1 MQPLIFD
8 TSPLSQFARIESL
21 DVLRAIVGERRSI
34 IPQAV
39 VVELR
44 RGVLNDPR
52 IRAVLEASWIEQR
65 DTQTDDELAE
75 YAGFASRLV
84 SGDRN
89 VGDAAVLALAKTL
102 PGQAVI
108 DDSVAHRLGTEAGV
122 SCTRTLAL
130 LCDGIRDGLLRLEEV
145 SDLADELIA
154 TNYRLPFGP
163 GGFAIWAK
171 YNDLI
176 PD

>member
-8 TSPLSQFARIESL
+8 TSPLSQFARIERL
-21 DVLRAIVGERRSI
+21 GVLRAIVGERRSI

-39 VVELR
+39 VVELQ
-44 RGVLNDPR
+44 RGVQSDPR
-52 IRAVLEASWIEQR
+52 IREVLEASWIEQR
-65 DTQTDDELAE
+65 GTQTDDELAV

-89 VGDAAVLALAKTL
+89 VGDAAVLALARTL

-130 LCDGIRDGLLRLEEV
+130 LCDGIREGLLTLEEV

-154 TNYRLPFGP
+154 TDYRLPFGP
-163 GGFAIWAK
+163 GDFIMWAK
-171 YNDLI
+171 NNDLVS
-176 PD
+176 D